1 MATLSATDVEYLG
14 TNGSG
19 GMCVGKASTDKVGFF
34 GTTPVVQ
41 QSVTAPAT
49 TATTTTNEA
58 AIKST
63 NAALVALGL
72 IVTT

>member
-14 TNGSG
+14 TSGSG
-19 GMCVGKASTDKVGFF
+19 GTCLGQTASDKVGFF
-34 GTTPVVQ
+34 GATPVAQ
-41 QSVTAPAT
+41 QSVTYPSS

-58 AIKST
+58 AIVSVVTALT
-63 NAALVALGL
+63 NLGL